1 MDITLTDSESVI
13 EDVFSP
19 DSLSTTDSLS
29 SIDEEKE
36 SDTDT
41 VEIIQRNGR
50 EYYGEQLDRYP
61 WPTDL
66 EARGRQCD
74 MHDIALAHFDG
85 HLFHAPIVEEPEK
98 VLDIGT
104 GIGAWAIDFADVFR
118 HSTVTGIDWIYVQA
132 DLGTPNVNFVLD
144 DFECSKS
151 GAWVEFGDWVVEVQD
166 LNGPVHQ
173 WYTDLQRALGQYG
186 YNMEL
191 PAMYEDAMQEKGFGH
206 ITLLNHRIPMC
217 LNDPTHTITSTALLQ
232 CWAQSLEDLSM
243 EPMTLMLGYSAEY
256 VRELCSSALEAI
268 LTGGTNGY
276 LNWRVVYGQVQLA

>member
-1 MDITLTDSESVI
+1 MTIRSYRIL
-13 EDVFSP
+13 
-19 DSLSTTDSLS
+19 
-29 SIDEEKE
+29 
-36 SDTDT
+36 
-41 VEIIQRNGR
+41 
-50 EYYGEQLDRYP
+50 
-61 WPTDL
+61 
-66 EARGRQCD
+66 
-74 MHDIALAHFDG
+74 H
-85 HLFHAPIVEEPEK
+85 PI
-98 VLDIGT
+98 
-104 GIGAWAIDFADVFR
+104 
-118 HSTVTGIDWIYVQA
+118 
-132 DLGTPNVNFVLD
+132 
-144 DFECSKS
+144 

-206 ITLLNHRIPMC
+206 ITHLNHQIPMC

-256 VRELCSSALEAI
+256 VRELCSSAREAI

-276 LNWRVVYGQVQLA
+276 LNW